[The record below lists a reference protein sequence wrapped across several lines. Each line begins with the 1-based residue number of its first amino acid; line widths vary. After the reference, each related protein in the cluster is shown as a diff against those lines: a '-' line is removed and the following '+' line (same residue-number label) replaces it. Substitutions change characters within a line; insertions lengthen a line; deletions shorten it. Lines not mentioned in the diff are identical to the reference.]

1 MKNIFIASLL
11 FSSALPLKVLAGGLE
26 VEHRLIEQRWYTFED
41 VIEKRSKYNRV
52 DISRGYI
59 EYYFEGDEYKP
70 KQPEEKLTPRQK
82 LSRSN

>member
-52 DISRGYI
+52 DISRG
-59 EYYFEGDEYKP
+59 
-70 KQPEEKLTPRQK
+70 
-82 LSRSN
+82 